1 MSKSLKILRKAL
13 LFLLVGV
20 SIYLIG
26 IISWN
31 FYLENRLGKK
41 ANRVKVGMTES
52 EVIHI
57 MGRPRYSGS
66 IPSSSLEAGD
76 WSNIFAGLLD
86 CLPYREIQ
94 KIENLYYL
102 GYFNFLFEVGSFR
115 KKDGNLFVIV
125 YFDGENKKVVCV
137 RKKWYLS

>member
-1 MSKSLKILRKAL
+1 
-13 LFLLVGV
+13 
-20 SIYLIG
+20 
-26 IISWN
+26 
-31 FYLENRLGKK
+31 
-41 ANRVKVGMTES
+41 
-52 EVIHI
+52 
-57 MGRPRYSGS
+57 
-66 IPSSSLEAGD
+66 
-76 WSNIFAGLLD
+76 
-86 CLPYREIQ
+86 LPYREIQ

>member
-1 MSKSLKILRKAL
+1 LKKAL

-31 FYLENRLGKK
+31 YYLENRLEKK
-41 ANRVKVGMTES
+41 ANRVKVGMMES
-52 EVIHI
+52 EVIHV

-66 IPSSSLEAGD
+66 IPPSSLEAGD
-76 WSNIFAGLLD
+76 WSNVFAGLLD

-102 GYFNFLFEVGSFR
+102 GYFNFLFEVGSLR
-115 KKDGNLFVIV
+115 KKDGNLLVVV
-125 YFDGENKKVVCV
+125 YFNEENKKVVCV
-137 RKKWYLS
+137 RKKWFLS